1 MNALPIPLKTG
12 YRAMG
17 NSFEAGLRN
26 EGDEPIQAVD
36 LQKILK
42 EIEHARSTCGSTPP
56 SDHQLAN
63 NPSGSA
69 RKHLPEL
76 ELEERHAQA
85 RSAARSQ
92 DETLSKTNSSQCVES
107 KNLAHAN
114 YCFPAQSPLQSEAKP
129 Q

>member
-17 NSFEAGLRN
+17 NSFESGLRN
-26 EGDEPIQAVD
+26 EGDGPIKAVD
-36 LQKILK
+36 LQKIMK
-42 EIEHARSTCGSTPP
+42 EIEHARSTCGGTT

-63 NPSGSA
+63 NPLGSA

-85 RSAARSQ
+85 RSAVGSQ
-92 DETLSKTNSSQCVES
+92 EQTLSKTNSSECVEI
-107 KNLAHAN
+107 KGLAHAN
-114 YCFPAQSPLQSEAKP
+114 YCFPAQSQEQSQAKA